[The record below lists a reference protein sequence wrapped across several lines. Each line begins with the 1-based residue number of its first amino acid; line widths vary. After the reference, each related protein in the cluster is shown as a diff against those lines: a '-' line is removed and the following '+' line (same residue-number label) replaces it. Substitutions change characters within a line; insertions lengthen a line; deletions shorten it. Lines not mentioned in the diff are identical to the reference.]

1 MPIFRVNGDLHY
13 FCHVPKCGGA
23 SVESYLHDRFGKLAF
38 QNSKFYRRAEGHR
51 WTKTSP
57 QHVDAEAISLLFPKS
72 WIKSSFAVVR
82 HPISRIRSAF
92 DYQLIGERTLD
103 PGTDINDWI
112 QSYADNCLDRPYVFD
127 HHLRPASD
135 LILSGSRIFRLED
148 GLEGIV
154 SYIDKLAGNMKKPR
168 AIPHTNKS
176 RSGSEY
182 LRNQKELTSISL
194 KHISNIYKEDFRKF
208 GYVCSET
215 IADGR
220 AAPTIGKLALSTRLR
235 GA

>member
-1 MPIFRVNGDLHY
+1 MPFFRINSDLHY

-23 SVESYLHDRFGKLAF
+23 SVESYLQERFGELAF
-38 QNSKFYRRAEGHR
+38 LNSNFYRRQEGHR

-57 QHVDAEAISLLFPKS
+57 QHIDVQAIALLFPKK

-92 DYQLIGERTLD
+92 DYQRVGERTIAPD
-103 PGTDINDWI
+103 ANINDWI
-112 QSYADNCLDRPYVFD
+112 QDYSDNYRDTPYIFD
-127 HHLRPASD
+127 QHLRPASD
-135 LILSGSRIFRLED
+135 LIVPGSSVFRLED

-154 SYIDKLAGNMKKPR
+154 PYLDKLAGNTQKPR

-176 RSGSEY
+176 RSGSDYQRTQE
-182 LRNQKELTSISL
+182 EFTPISR
-194 KHISNIYKEDFRKF
+194 KHIAEIYKEDFRKF
-208 GYVCSET
+208 GYICSESFT
-215 IADGR
+215 EGIAVP
-220 AAPTIGKLALSTRLR
+220 AIGKMALSTRLR